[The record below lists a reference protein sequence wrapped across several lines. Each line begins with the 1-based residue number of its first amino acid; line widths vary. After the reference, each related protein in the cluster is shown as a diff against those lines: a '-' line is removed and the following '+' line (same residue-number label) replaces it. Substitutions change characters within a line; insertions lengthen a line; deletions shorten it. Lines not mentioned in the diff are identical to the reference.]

1 MIFTLLV
8 LGELTFLLLSSYAI
22 CYIFAFVPVLFSFS
36 NICTVHFCAALVLLL
51 LYSFCDFCEWNIFP
65 FISAVVSLFFLA
77 MLCSMWDLF
86 IPWPGVEPTRPTT
99 ATQSP
104 NHWTAREVPEN
115 AIISAEKSYWIRS
128 VYFEPNRYILSVSL
142 LIIFTI
148 PLTTLGWRLF

>member
-8 LGELTFLLLSSYAI
+8 LGELTFLLLSSYAV
-22 CYIFAFVPVLFSFS
+22 CYIFAFAPVLFSFS
-36 NICTVHFCAALVLLL
+36 NISTVHFCAALVLLL
-51 LYSFCDFCEWNIFP
+51 LYSFCHFCEWNIFP
-65 FISAVVSLFFLA
+65 FISAVVYFFWPCCVA
-77 MLCSMWDLF
+77 CGIF